1 VPARIEDYGL
11 VGDLQ
16 TAALISREGSVDWLC
31 FPRFDS
37 GACFA
42 ALVGDESNGQWALA
56 PTTWKR
62 EVSRRYVPDTLILET
77 EWRTDD
83 GRVRVTDFMPP
94 RGAAPDLVRIVEG
107 LEGTVELGT
116 ELVIRFDYGSV
127 VPWVRRVD
135 EETLLAI
142 AGPDALAL
150 RTPVPL
156 RGEDFRTRGEFTVA
170 KGDRV
175 PFVLTWYPSHREPPD
190 EVDPGKALEE
200 THEYWD
206 DWANRCEFEGDH
218 HDAVHQSLLVLKA
231 LTYAPTGG
239 IVAAPTTSL
248 PERIGGVRN
257 WDYRF
262 CWLRDATLTLLALM
276 EAGYVDEA
284 DSWRRWLL
292 RAAAGNPADLQIMYG
307 VAGERRLDEHDLP
320 WLAGYEESA
329 PVRMG
334 NGASEQV
341 QLDVY
346 GEVMDALYQSRA
358 HGLAAEEQAWSL
370 QRALLRH
377 LGDAWCEPDNGIW
390 EIRGEKRHFTHS
402 KVMAWVAF
410 DRAVRSVEEQGL
422 PGPVDEWRATR
433 DQIHAEVCERG
444 FSEALGSFTQYY
456 GGSELDAG
464 LLLIPL
470 VGFLPI
476 DDPRVVG
483 TVDAVERELLHE
495 GLVLRYRTTDDG
507 EVDGLPKGE
516 GVFLPCSFWLVDCW
530 ELLGRHGEAHALY
543 ERLLDLRNDLGL
555 LAEEYDPV
563 EERLLGNFPQAF
575 THLALVN
582 TAFTLAHEHPPVR
595 RRHAH

>member
-1 VPARIEDYGL
+1 
-11 VGDLQ
+11 
-16 TAALISREGSVDWLC
+16 
-31 FPRFDS
+31 
-37 GACFA
+37 
-42 ALVGDESNGQWALA
+42 
-56 PTTWKR
+56 
-62 EVSRRYVPDTLILET
+62 
-77 EWRTDD
+77 
-83 GRVRVTDFMPP
+83 
-94 RGAAPDLVRIVEG
+94 
-107 LEGTVELGT
+107 
-116 ELVIRFDYGSV
+116 
-127 VPWVRRVD
+127 
-135 EETLLAI
+135 
-142 AGPDALAL
+142 
-150 RTPVPL
+150 
-156 RGEDFRTRGEFTVA
+156 
-170 KGDRV
+170 
-175 PFVLTWYPSHREPPD
+175 
-190 EVDPGKALEE
+190 
-200 THEYWD
+200 
-206 DWANRCEFEGDH
+206 
-218 HDAVHQSLLVLKA
+218 
-231 LTYAPTGG
+231 
-239 IVAAPTTSL
+239 
-248 PERIGGVRN
+248 
-257 WDYRF
+257 
-262 CWLRDATLTLLALM
+262 
-276 EAGYVDEA
+276 
-284 DSWRRWLL
+284 
-292 RAAAGNPADLQIMYG
+292 
-307 VAGERRLDEHDLP
+307 
-320 WLAGYEESA
+320 
-329 PVRMG
+329 MG

-346 GEVMDALYQSRA
+346 GEVMDAHYQSRA

-410 DRAVRSVEEQGL
+410 DRAVRSVEEQGM

-433 DQIHAEVCERG
+433 DEIHAEVCERG
-444 FSEALGSFTQYY
+444 FSEALDSFTQYY
-456 GGSELDAG
+456 GGSELDAS

>member
-37 GACFA
+37 AACFA

-62 EVSRRYVPDTLILET
+62 EVSRRYAPDTLVLET

-94 RGAAPDLVRIVEG
+94 RGEAPDLVRIVEG

-116 ELVIRFDYGSV
+116 ELVIRFDYGTV
-127 VPWVRRVD
+127 VPWVRRLD
-135 EETLLAI
+135 EKTLLAI
-142 AGPDALAL
+142 AGPDAVAL

-156 RGEDFRTRGEFTVA
+156 RGEDFRTRGEFMVA
-170 KGDRV
+170 EGDRV
-175 PFVLTWYPSHREPPD
+175 PFVLTWYPSHRKPPD
-190 EVDPGKALEE
+190 EVDPDKALEE

-262 CWLRDATLTLLALM
+262 CWLRDATLTLLALLQ
-276 EAGYVDEA
+276 AGYVQEA

-307 VAGERRLDEHDLP
+307 VAGERRLDERELP

-377 LGDAWCEPDNGIW
+377 LAEAWCEPDNGIW
-390 EIRGEKRHFTHS
+390 EIRGKRRHFTHS

-422 PGPVDEWRATR
+422 PGPVDEWRSTR
-433 DQIHAEVCERG
+433 EEIHAEVCERG
-444 FSEALGSFTQYY
+444 FSESVGSFTQYY
-456 GGSELDAG
+456 GGSELDAS

-483 TVDAVERELLHE
+483 TVDAVERELLHD
-495 GLVLRYRTTDDG
+495 GLVLRYRTTDGG
-507 EVDGLPKGE
+507 EIDGLPKGE
-516 GVFLPCSFWLVDCW
+516 GVFLPCSFWLADCW

-543 ERLLDLRNDLGL
+543 ERLLGLRNDLGL

-582 TAFTLAHEHPPVR
+582 TAFTLAHEHPPIR

>member
-1 VPARIEDYGL
+1 
-11 VGDLQ
+11 
-16 TAALISREGSVDWLC
+16 
-31 FPRFDS
+31 
-37 GACFA
+37 
-42 ALVGDESNGQWALA
+42 
-56 PTTWKR
+56 
-62 EVSRRYVPDTLILET
+62 
-77 EWRTDD
+77 
-83 GRVRVTDFMPP
+83 MPP
-94 RGAAPDLVRIVEG
+94 RGEAPDLVRIIEG